1 MAFSLS
7 SDKVFF
13 PILGHLLIII
23 GIILYNEIITVHLFK
38 LDRNTNKEVMGR
50 AKEINSQ
57 EYIVLLA
64 QKGEKLDIEELA

>member
-38 LDRNTNKEVMGR
+38 LDRNKEVMGR